1 MKLANLILTYSPIP
15 LSAVPEH
22 LTRWRPGITPL
33 STTPVVLSIMVAYLT
48 TIFTIQHLLR
58 DKQPYVLLTWFRA
71 HNIILSLGSALLL
84 ALMLEEIVPI
94 VLQHGIRYAIC
105 DRAAWTP
112 VRRGLLHPHFRLIW
126 EIETRVLLYG

>member
-1 MKLANLILTYSPIP
+1 
-15 LSAVPEH
+15 
-22 LTRWRPGITPL
+22 
-33 STTPVVLSIMVAYLT
+33 MVAYLT

-58 DKQPYVLLTWFRA
+58 DKQPYVLLAWFRA

-94 VLQHGIRYAIC
+94 LFQHGFRYAIC

-112 VRRGLLHPHFRLIW
+112 VRRGQPAAPYYLSGGLIW
-126 EIETRVLLYG
+126 VTETRVLLYD

>member
-1 MKLANLILTYSPIP
+1 MKLADLILTYLPIP
-15 LSAVPEH
+15 LSAVPQH
-22 LTRWRPGITPL
+22 LTCWRPGITPL
-33 STTPVVLSIMVAYLT
+33 STTPVVLSIMAAYLT

-94 VLQHGIRYAIC
+94 ILQHGIRYAIC
-105 DRAAWTP
+105 DGAAWTP
-112 VRRGLLHPHFRLIW
+112 VCRGFLHLRFTYL
-126 EIETRVLLYG
+126 EG